1 MKAKATIRQA
11 LRMRGKLI
19 KEYAVHI
26 RKTTE
31 TARKYIKY
39 PQSMKAEDMSRTDRY
54 LKIPDGTTFKIA
66 SGKLT
71 STDLI
76 NLINTNTN

>member
-1 MKAKATIRQA
+1 MKTKATIRQA

-19 KEYAVHI
+19 KDYATHI

-39 PQSMKAEDMSRTDRY
+39 PSTMKAEEMNLTDRY
-54 LKIPDGTTFKIA
+54 LKIPQGTTFQIA
-66 SGKLT
+66 TGKLT
-71 STDLI
+71 SDDLI
-76 NLINTNTN
+76 KLINQN